1 MSLEEIKIPAS
12 DTSLIVYTPLEIAQR
27 AGLSRRRVYD
37 WLTWG
42 WLRGHRH
49 GGRWIVTAAD
59 WEFFT
64 QVSQGAR
71 GRLMPSLRDWEPIW
85 QTRALPPMP
94 PIESQENE
102 T

>member
-1 MSLEEIKIPAS
+1 MSSE
-12 DTSLIVYTPLEIAQR
+12 DTDTPPLANTLTLYTPLEVAER

-49 GGRWIVTAAD
+49 GGRWVVTAAD

-64 QVSQGAR
+64 HVCRGAR

-85 QTRALPPMP
+85 QERRVEPLP
-94 PIESQENE
+94 EANYD
-102 T
+102 